1 MLETRTDMQPLS
13 YHLTNPIPMP
23 PLASK
28 PGSGRYT
35 RKVPMRIIATT
46 ICALTLGGCASNLPY
61 SIAIGDPSESTGRV
75 GQKDCV
81 LRLDDIVEKIA
92 SDYSSSKSTV
102 RSLQIQFEKK
112 LHEDTQALE
121 HCNDGNGNPVQPDD
135 YPPIEEVAKK
145 WLTTYALDTT
155 NPDQGLD
162 RFREYLRSAQLVQH
176 LANQQLLPDE
186 DTRNTYFLVENIR
199 RRQSQWCGDLTPQIT
214 KPLSLPFVSSPA
226 QTDPNQQPQMQ
237 ARTEESAQDATE
249 GSSCLSARSLYH
261 VQTVLMARDQP
272 KLTNLYTYLLDE
284 IVRQERPHPAQRN
297 QRYFMLGYEIPWDAD
312 RTLVRYGVTFYFR
325 QAAPE
330 IDESTYYKQAAPAI
344 DESANSQPPV
354 QLIGYDLIYANEATP
369 APFVELGTDG
379 TTNRSKEGPS
389 PWQEN
394 PWRITGYP
402 FSLVI
407 GLKNAAFEIAK
418 LPFSTIAG
426 LLFGRDAY
434 NYPLENLLTAYDTL
448 YLEAT
453 TQTHRGAEWGL
464 YRLLT
469 ETPLVGQLFQYNF
482 GGDRSEPDEL
492 SQVTRR
498 KIFLSRGI
506 YGGNK
511 WGQDTGLWTLFAN
524 LSYPT
529 YDIYS
534 PPYRH
539 GTVIDVIWSMFN
551 LSHGPA
557 FSEARYVMDHATRKD
572 RLYLAGHSGGVQR
585 SAAASRILSNLGY
598 RVVKVMGIA
607 GPSVGQA
614 LVDPRY
620 PEAFKV
626 YLNTGLGANQDVVS
640 KVGGVAGAFSTLLDY
655 TVIVPLKYTIGGLVF
670 WDRDRVYRI
679 ADRFGFSNA
688 SIVEVQRKPSSRHQT
703 PMRLA
708 FTDHLIFDAYIRNEF
723 STAFQESL
731 ERPDH
736 SEPDRPHA
744 FPWER

>member
-1 MLETRTDMQPLS
+1 
-13 YHLTNPIPMP
+13 
-23 PLASK
+23 
-28 PGSGRYT
+28 
-35 RKVPMRIIATT
+35 V
-46 ICALTLGGCASNLPY
+46 LTLAGCASDLPY
-61 SIAIGDPSESTGRV
+61 SIAIGDPPGESASQV
-75 GQKDCV
+75 DQKACV
-81 LRLDDIVEKIA
+81 LRLDNIVEKIA

-112 LHEDTQALE
+112 LHEATGTRALG
-121 HCNDGNGNPVQPDD
+121 HCNDGNGNPMQHDE

-145 WLTTYALDTT
+145 WLTSYAMDTT

-176 LANQQLLPDE
+176 LATQQLLPDE

-199 RRQSQWCGDLTPQIT
+199 RRQSQRCGDLTPQIA
-214 KPLSLPFVSSPA
+214 KPLSLPFVSSPT
-226 QTDPNQQPQMQ
+226 QTDPSQQPQMQ
-237 ARTEESAQDATE
+237 ARTKESAKDATE

-272 KLTNLYTYLLDE
+272 KITNLYTYLLDE
-284 IVRQERPHPAQRN
+284 IVRQERPNPAQRN

-325 QAAPE
+325 QTAPE
-330 IDESTYYKQAAPAI
+330 IDESAS
-344 DESANSQPPV
+344 ESQPQV

-369 APFVELGTDG
+369 APFVALGTDG
-379 TTNRSKEGPS
+379 IPNRSKEEPS

-434 NYPLENLLTAYDTL
+434 NYPLENLLTAYDAL
-448 YLEAT
+448 YVEAT

-482 GGDRSEPDEL
+482 GGDRSEPDDL

-511 WGQDTGLWTLFAN
+511 WGQDTGLWTLFARQG
-524 LSYPT
+524 YPT

-539 GTVIDVIWSMFN
+539 GTVIDVVWSMFN

-585 SAAASRILSNLGY
+585 SAVASRILSNLGY
-598 RVVKVMGIA
+598 PVVKVMGIA
-607 GPSVGQA
+607 GPSIGQA

-626 YLNTGLGANQDVVS
+626 YLNTGAGANQDVVS
-640 KVGGVAGAFSTLLDY
+640 KVGNVAGAFSTLLDY

-670 WDRDRVYRI
+670 WDQAHVYRV

-688 SIVEVQRKPSSRHQT
+688 TIVEVERKPSSRHQT
-703 PMRLA
+703 PMRLS
-708 FTDHLIFDAYIRNEF
+708 FTDRLVFDAYIRNEF
-723 STAFQESL
+723 STAFREDL
-731 ERPDH
+731 ERA
-736 SEPDRPHA
+736 DRPHEA
-744 FPWER
+744 DRPYTFPWDR

>member
-1 MLETRTDMQPLS
+1 
-13 YHLTNPIPMP
+13 
-23 PLASK
+23 
-28 PGSGRYT
+28 
-35 RKVPMRIIATT
+35 MRIVAAT
-46 ICALTLGGCASNLPY
+46 ICALTLAGCASDLPY
-61 SIAIGDPSESTGRV
+61 TIAIDDPSGSTGRV
-75 GQKDCV
+75 GQKECV
-81 LRLDDIVEKIA
+81 LRLDDIVKKIA
-92 SDYSSSKSTV
+92 QDYLSSTSTV

-121 HCNDGNGNPVQPDD
+121 HCSDGNGNPVQLDN
-135 YPPIEEVAKK
+135 YPPIEEVSKK

-155 NPDQGLD
+155 NPDQGLE

-199 RRQSQWCGDLTPQIT
+199 KRQSQWCGDLTPQIT
-214 KPLSLPFVSSPA
+214 KPLPLPFLSSPP
-226 QTDPNQQPQMQ
+226 QTEPRQQPQMQ
-237 ARTEESAQDATE
+237 ARTEENAKDTTE
-249 GSSCLSARSLYH
+249 GASCLSARSLYH

-272 KLTNLYTYLLDE
+272 KITNLYTYLLDE
-284 IVRQERPHPAQRN
+284 IVRQEKPIPAQRN

-312 RTLVRYGVTFYFR
+312 RTLVRYGVTFYLR

-330 IDESTYYKQAAPAI
+330 IDESTYYKQATPAI
-344 DESANSQPPV
+344 DKLTEPQPPV

-369 APFVELGTDG
+369 APFAELGIDG
-379 TTNRSKEGPS
+379 TPTRSKEGPS

-434 NYPLENLLTAYDTL
+434 NYPLENLLTAYDAL
-448 YLEAT
+448 YVEAT
-453 TQTHRGAEWGL
+453 TQTTRGAEWGL

-482 GGDRSEPDEL
+482 GGDRSEPDVL

-511 WGQDTGLWTLFAN
+511 WGQDTGLWTLFARQ
-524 LSYPT
+524 SYPN

-585 SAAASRILSNLGY
+585 SAVASRILSNLGY
-598 RVVKVMGIA
+598 PVVKVMGIA

-620 PEAFKV
+620 PDAFKV
-626 YLNTGLGANQDVVS
+626 YLNTGSGANEDVVS
-640 KVGGVAGAFSTLLDY
+640 KVGVVAGTYSMLLDY
-655 TVIVPLKYTIGGLVF
+655 TVIVPLKYTLGTLGGLVI
-670 WDRDRVYRI
+670 RDRERAYRV

-703 PMRLA
+703 PMRLS
-708 FTDHLIFDAYIRNEF
+708 FTNHLIFDAYIRNEF
-723 STAFQESL
+723 ATAFQENL
-731 ERPDH
+731 ERPDRP
-736 SEPDRPHA
+736 EPERPYA